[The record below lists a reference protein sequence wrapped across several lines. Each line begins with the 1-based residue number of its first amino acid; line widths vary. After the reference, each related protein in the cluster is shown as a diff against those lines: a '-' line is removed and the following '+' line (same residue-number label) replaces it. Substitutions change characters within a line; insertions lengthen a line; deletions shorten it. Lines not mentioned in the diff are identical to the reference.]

1 MDEISSWALDT
12 VGIDTFKSCVLACS
26 FQYFYKKS
34 ELASIMLNKK
44 IMLHV
49 RKKKK
54 KTYFKSKIFWSWK
67 LISALISDYKDED
80 ACNQSQKCLISEI
93 QHWEPIHTLSVFSF
107 MQAWS

>member
-54 KTYFKSKIFWSWK
+54 KNILQIQNLLVLKINFRINKW
-67 LISALISDYKDED
+67 L
-80 ACNQSQKCLISEI
+80 
-93 QHWEPIHTLSVFSF
+93 
-107 MQAWS
+107 

>member
-34 ELASIMLNKK
+34 ELASMMLNEK

-49 RKKKK
+49 RKKK
-54 KTYFKSKIFWSWK
+54 TNHTSNPKSFG
-67 LISALISDYKDED
+67 LE
-80 ACNQSQKCLISEI
+80 N
-93 QHWEPIHTLSVFSF
+93 
-107 MQAWS
+107 

>member
-34 ELASIMLNKK
+34 KLASMMLNEK

-49 RKKKK
+49 RKKKQHILQIQNLLVL
-54 KTYFKSKIFWSWK
+54 KINFRINKW
-67 LISALISDYKDED
+67 L
-80 ACNQSQKCLISEI
+80 
-93 QHWEPIHTLSVFSF
+93 
-107 MQAWS
+107 